1 MTQNSNFQKHY
12 FRHLKINFHSLID
25 GFPRGFCI
33 MRVDSGGS
41 FSIHSAIVY
50 SRTFFFSLC
59 DIESGAFRRP
69 ILWRCNV
76 GCCYFCSVV
85 WVTKGLSDINWIWH
99 ILRESIQHGLVRQ
112 MTKEELFE
120 ELLTKRSAVDTSDSI
135 NNKDSVWHETG
146 GLDVEQL
153 KIGNYFLNKVDFRK
167 DMVLKQ
173 ENLLKIVS
181 SGIVR
186 VKYDPVYLLYIYSD
200 WSKKFTPMYVM

>member
-1 MTQNSNFQKHY
+1 
-12 FRHLKINFHSLID
+12 
-25 GFPRGFCI
+25 
-33 MRVDSGGS
+33 
-41 FSIHSAIVY
+41 
-50 SRTFFFSLC
+50 
-59 DIESGAFRRP
+59 
-69 ILWRCNV
+69 
-76 GCCYFCSVV
+76 
-85 WVTKGLSDINWIWH
+85 
-99 ILRESIQHGLVRQ
+99 

-200 WSKKFTPMYVM
+200 